1 LHPASRMLS
10 LKTAYGYFL
19 IDYAVPIQASLN
31 IVLKSLTGQFS
42 VIGVTYIR
50 LLFALKRDER

>member
-1 LHPASRMLS
+1 MLS

-42 VIGVTYIR
+42 VIGGTYIR